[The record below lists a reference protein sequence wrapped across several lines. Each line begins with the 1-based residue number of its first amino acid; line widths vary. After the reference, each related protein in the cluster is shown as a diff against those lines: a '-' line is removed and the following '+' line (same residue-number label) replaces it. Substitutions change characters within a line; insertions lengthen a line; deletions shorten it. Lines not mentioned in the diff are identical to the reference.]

1 MIKGYMTQDAL
12 ILLFLFF
19 SLTVAIVIKS
29 LQKVWKFVPFTPTL
43 FVVSILMGMFSE
55 SLGIIGDSI

>member
-1 MIKGYMTQDAL
+1 MTQDAL